1 MENQE
6 TLISLKDAAHMLEI
20 EPATLRKYAQ
30 KGKIMGEK
38 PSGRWYFTRQT
49 IQARKKTSRPIN
61 NAAVTP
67 RNSIDLRK
75 HWDLLNSVLGAL
87 LPSLKYANEIETEK
101 HVEFGNIVLTSA
113 EQNGDA
119 YINDKHQRLLLEHL
133 KTEIPELQEFNSWL
147 DMTAGDLT
155 YELLDKLT
163 VINTRGHSKANAK
176 DAHRLGRS

>member
-6 TLISLKDAAHMLEI
+6 DLISLKETAAMLGI
-20 EPATLRKYAQ
+20 EPASLRKYAQ
-30 KGKIMGEK
+30 KGIITGEK
-38 PSGRWYFTRQT
+38 PSGGRWYFRKET
-49 IQARKKTSRPIN
+49 ILARRKTSRSFSKSS
-61 NAAVTP
+61 VTS

-75 HWDLLNSVLGAL
+75 HWELLNSVLSVSL
-87 LPSLKYANEIETEK
+87 RSLKYANEIETEK
-101 HVEFGNIVLTSA
+101 DVEFRELVLTSA

-133 KTEIPELQEFNSWL
+133 KNEIPELREFNSWL

-163 VINTRGHSKANAK
+163 VINTRGTFKGK
-176 DAHRLGRS
+176 CEGCP